1 MLALL
6 NKILRIGDEK
16 LRPKFD
22 LRFDHFSE
30 EKLNKCHFG
39 I

>member
-1 MLALL
+1 MLVLL
-6 NKILRIGDEK
+6 NKVLSISTEK
-16 LRPKFD
+16 LSPKFD
-22 LRFDHFSE
+22 PEFDHFFK

>member
-6 NKILRIGDEK
+6 NKVLRIGAET

-22 LRFDHFSE
+22 LRFGHFSK

>member
-6 NKILRIGDEK
+6 NKVLRVGAK
-16 LRPKFD
+16 KPQPKFD
-22 LRFDHFSE
+22 LRFDHFSK